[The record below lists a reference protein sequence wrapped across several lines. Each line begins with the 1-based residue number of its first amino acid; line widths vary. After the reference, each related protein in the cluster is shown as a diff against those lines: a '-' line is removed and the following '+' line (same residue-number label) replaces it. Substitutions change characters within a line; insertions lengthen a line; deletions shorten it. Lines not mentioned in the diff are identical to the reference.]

1 MNTRSKYRLI
11 LLFSMM
17 VFGGVGMSSQAN
29 ADTSETTATVQVQS
43 KSTTTVSST
52 SGIAAKA
59 SSVTDTAKDDTADT
73 LKTNDNSNS
82 SVKTTYGDAKN
93 NQVKPTDNND
103 TTDSQTTAK
112 DESSSDAASTSSDDT
127 QEPQVTSE
135 AAEDT
140 ADETSDKEEDK
151 SGSTTITS
159 VNAGTSVVGAN
170 DDTINKVV
178 KTVVDKVTDDS
189 DKADSEDESATSA
202 PTSEAPADNAV
213 VLESPDSA
221 NPNKVEETLI
231 VPNQPII
238 ESRVHND
245 ISGDTFADKL
255 SKSDSKAIKAVA
267 IAGNSKTKL
276 LTFNAFSDKIYSHVL
291 KTAQKPGKIT
301 TVTGRKVTLTTP
313 VKHVK
318 YMDHDTTGI
327 SETLPIMV
335 TLAVIAVSGV
345 TFFAFDPLK
354 FLFK

>member
-1 MNTRSKYRLI
+1 
-11 LLFSMM
+11 MM
-17 VFGGVGMSSQAN
+17 VFGGLGMSSQAN
-29 ADTSETTATVQVQS
+29 ADTNETTATVQVQA
-43 KSTTTVSST
+43 KSTTTVSPT
-52 SGIAAKA
+52 SGVAAKA
-59 SSVTDTAKDDTADT
+59 SSVTNTAKDDTADT
-73 LKTNDNSNS
+73 LKTNDDSNS

-93 NQVKPTDNND
+93 NQVKPTNNND

-112 DESSSDAASTSSDDT
+112 DDSSSDATATSSDDT

-159 VNAGTSVVGAN
+159 VNAGTSVVGGAN

-202 PTSEAPADNAV
+202 PTAEAPADNAV

-267 IAGNSKTKL
+267 TAGNSKTKL

-291 KTAQKPGKIT
+291 KTAQKPGKVT

>member
-29 ADTSETTATVQVQS
+29 ADTNETTATVQVQS
-43 KSTTTVSST
+43 KATTTVSPT
-52 SGIAAKA
+52 SGVAAKA
-59 SSVTDTAKDDTADT
+59 SSVTNTAKDDTADT

-93 NQVKPTDNND
+93 NQVKPTNNND

-112 DESSSDAASTSSDDT
+112 DDSSSDATATSSDDT
-127 QEPQVTSE
+127 QEPQVTSD
-135 AAEDT
+135 ATEDT

-189 DKADSEDESATSA
+189 DKTDSEDDSATPA
-202 PTSEAPADNAV
+202 PTAEAPADNAV

-267 IAGNSKTKL
+267 TASNSKTKL

-291 KTAQKPGKIT
+291 KTAQKPGKVT